1 MVVFTINAS
10 HGAPVHN
17 PFGQVVLYP
26 TREAAETALA
36 EMAEAFAESIYRN
49 PEVVEA
55 IVRD

>member
-1 MVVFTINAS
+1 MFTINAS